1 MIYSDLS
8 IKNSDFSKATLA
20 IGRPNSGQDVGACA
34 RAEVVEDDRP
44 PGFLNFGPEW
54 WVLVMLDQLSSD
66 LDTLKQEER

>member
-1 MIYSDLS
+1 MIYADFS
-8 IKNSDFSKATLA
+8 IKNSDFSIATLA